1 MFILLLYFIYISMEK
16 NSVDFVTAF
25 SYYAVIAVI
34 FLITLLL
41 FFCFSSDRRIN
52 DTR

>member
-1 MFILLLYFIYISMEK
+1 MEK
-16 NSVDFVTAF
+16 NIDFVTAF
-25 SYYAVIAVI
+25 SYYRVIAVI
-34 FLITLLL
+34 FLITLVL